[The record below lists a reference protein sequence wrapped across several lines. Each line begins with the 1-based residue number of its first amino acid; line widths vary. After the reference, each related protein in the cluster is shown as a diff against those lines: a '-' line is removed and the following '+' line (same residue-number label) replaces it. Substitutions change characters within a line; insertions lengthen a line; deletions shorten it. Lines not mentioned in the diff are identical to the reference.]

1 MRFAFPLVLAA
12 AVFAQ
17 PQPTPGNS
25 PVVGILN
32 YIHAVNNL
40 DRTLAFYHEVFGLD
54 GDPRP
59 FPNPGVPALTNS
71 PGVTLR
77 LGTLRLPNAGFGME
91 LTEFSA
97 ADRKPGQ
104 ARRTDPGA
112 AALILSVKDI
122 DPIFVAIKQTNAP
135 IITTSGAP
143 VKLDPSD
150 PSLRSILI
158 RDPDGYI
165 VQVVQ
170 TPPADGEPAV
180 PGNVHS
186 VAMGLT
192 VGDMEANRKFYHGRQ
207 VLGFDLTGKIG
218 FLYKSRVARSQ
229 WSSRR
234 KIPGRNRRR
243 SRHQSQH
250 GVLRIPGR
258 SANAFSSPRHRPRRA
273 RLVPPRQRSRRSAHP
288 PPSRRNPGDLPQR
301 RSGPVQ
307 PHHPQHLRHRPQ
319 RPEYRALRTN
329 PVILICVYLRAFAAK
344 LACSAY
350 ILAANAAPAPGSVRI
365 F

>member
-17 PQPTPGNS
+17 PQPAPTNS

-40 DRTLAFYHEVFGLD
+40 DRTLAFYHQVFGLD

-77 LGTLRLPNAGFGME
+77 LGTLRLPNAAFGME

-122 DPIFVAIKQTNAP
+122 DPIFAAIKQTNAP

-143 VKLDPSD
+143 VKLDPTD

-192 VGDMEANRKFYHGRQ
+192 VGDMEANRKFYHGL
-207 VLGFDLTGKIG
+207 LGFDLTGKLD
-218 FLYKSRVARSQ
+218 FSTNPALLDL
-229 WSSRR
+229 
-234 KIPGRNRRR
+234 N
-243 SRHQSQH
+243 
-250 GVLRIPGR
+250 GVLNGAPNGASGAKFQVVSSDVPGTK
-258 SANAFSSPRHRPRRA
+258 ANMEFYEFQGVPRTPFHLRVTDPGAPALCLRVKDLDGLLA
-273 RLVPPRQRSRRSAHP
+273 RLRAAGTPVTSLNGAVVQFSPTI
-288 PPSRRNPGDLPQR
+288 RN
-301 RSGPVQ
+301 
-307 PHHPQHLRHRPQ
+307 
-319 RPEYRALRTN
+319 
-329 PVILICVYLRAFAAK
+329 
-344 LACSAY
+344 
-350 ILAANAAPAPGSVRI
+350 I
-365 F
+365 FVTDPNGLNIELYEQTQ